1 MATGWGIDAVTNGGE
16 VSGTSA
22 QDVRRIWGALYSPG
36 VITGCGVHASPTA
49 MTYTVDQGVAAIGL
63 SGSGNSRQ
71 CVMVPVPST
80 VLTAAP
86 NTSSSTRL
94 DTIYVRQQIPG
105 TTNDVVVEL
114 AQGTAVPANSQ
125 ILAQHTASAGAT
137 TTSRSYFT
145 GSVPYSVPYGANLG
159 LFYTATD
166 RSNATIP
173 KGKRV
178 TAAAGSFTLMTDRKC
193 IFAADLCISALRPN
207 GAEAMYFDNTAYVE
221 LIVEVLINGVREFS
235 FNTPGLA
242 RAWGTY
248 HFEEYVNLRSGTHSV
263 AFRYYYGTPQGP
275 GLVAKHYQGENA
287 STGCTFTVR
296 DGGFWES
303 GPKGDNV

>member
-1 MATGWGIDAVTNGGE
+1 MATGWGIDAVSNGGE

-36 VITGCGVHASPTA
+36 VVTGCGVHASPTA
-49 MTYTVDQGVAAIGL
+49 MTYTVDQGVAVIGT

-105 TTNDVVVEL
+105 STNDVVVEL

-145 GSVPYSVPYGANLG
+145 GSIPYSVPYGANLG
-159 LFYTATD
+159 LFYIGKD
-166 RSNATIP
+166 RSDEVIP
-173 KGKRV
+173 KNKRI
-178 TAAAGSFTLMTDRKC
+178 TAASGSFTLMTDRKC
-193 IFAADLCISALRPN
+193 IFGADLRLSGLRPD
-207 GAEAMYFDNTAYVE
+207 GSMAGYFDSSAYAE
-221 LIVEVLINGVREFS
+221 LVVEVLIDGVREFQ
-235 FNTPGLA
+235 FTTPALT
-242 RAWGTY
+242 RAWATY
-248 HFEEYVNLRSGTHSV
+248 HFEEYINLRSGTHSV
-263 AFRYYYGTPQGP
+263 AFRYYYGGQHGP
-275 GLVAKHYQGENA
+275 GLVSKHKQGTDS

-303 GPKGDNV
+303 GPKGDNL

>member
-16 VSGTSA
+16 VSGTSS

-49 MTYTVDQGVAAIGL
+49 MTYTVDQGVAAIRL

-105 TTNDVVVEL
+105 TSNDVVVEL
-114 AQGTAVPANSQ
+114 AQGTSAPANSQ
-125 ILAQHTASAGAT
+125 ILAQFTASAGAT

-145 GSVPYSVPYGANLG
+145 GSIPYSVPYGANLG
-159 LFYTATD
+159 LFYSATD

-173 KGKRV
+173 KGNRV

-193 IFAADLCISALRPN
+193 IFGADLCVSALRPN
-207 GAEAMYFDNTAYVE
+207 GAGAEYFDNAAYVE
-221 LIVEVLINGVREFS
+221 LIIEVLINGVREFS
-235 FNTPGLA
+235 FRTPGLA
-242 RAWGTY
+242 RAWATY
-248 HFEEYVNLRSGTHSV
+248 HFEEYVDLRSGTHSV
-263 AFRYYYGTPQGP
+263 AFRYYYDTRHGP
-275 GLVAKHYQGENA
+275 GLVAKHYRGEDA